1 MTINIKALE
10 QHAAEA
16 EAARDAA
23 EAHVN
28 GLRDARDEKLT
39 PLQKQINALQKQC
52 DAITKAADPAI
63 SEAREALAKARTED
77 GRADYLLMRGYA
89 EEALSRAPKQMTRAE
104 LIEGVN
110 AAIGSTRTFVEGS
123 SLGDQIVSEL
133 VWRQNLKGGLCYLY
147 TDNIYGRTPGKTYDG
162 SVRLK
167 DSQASRAWAYLGGV
181 CPKRIDGGLAPPF
194 PLPPRR
200 TYDDDE

>member
-10 QHAAEA
+10 QQAAEA

-23 EAHVN
+23 EAHVDK
-28 GLRDARDEKLT
+28 LRDARDEKVA
-39 PLQKQINALQKQC
+39 PLQKQINALQKQY
-52 DAITKAADPAI
+52 DAIVKGADPDI
-63 SEAREALAKARTED
+63 NTAREALAKARKAD
-77 GRADYLLMRGYA
+77 GIADSLLMRGYA

-110 AAIGSTRTFVEGS
+110 AAIGSTRTFVEGAT
-123 SLGDQIVSEL
+123 LGDQVVSEL

-147 TDNIYGRTPGKTYDG
+147 CDQIWGRTPGKTYDG

-167 DSQASRAWAYLGGV
+167 ESQASRAWAYLGQV

-194 PLPPRR
+194 ALPPRR
-200 TYDDDE
+200 TYDDE